1 MPRSLS
7 FVTACLIALAFCAPG
22 HAQDSPSLGDL
33 ARQAQKQ
40 KAKEP
45 AKKVFTND
53 DLSSGSSSGA
63 AAASSAPAAPAAPAG
78 HAATAAPA
86 LTSKPSAAPSPEQAA
101 GNLEAV
107 INQIDSLDRAA
118 LVKNALQGVDTNFP
132 GRDIWE
138 QRLVAAKQIYVAH
151 GRDLL
156 QYAKQIQ
163 AAAETLK
170 GVQDPNDPRVKDLAN
185 RLQVLVQEG
194 TRLDS
199 AFQAVILE
207 GRDLAGQALGH

>member
-7 FVTACLIALAFCAPG
+7 FIAACLIALAFCAPG

-53 DLSSGSSSGA
+53 DLSSGSSSSA
-63 AAASSAPAAPAAPAG
+63 AAASSAPVAPAG

-86 LTSKPSAAPSPEQAA
+86 VTSKPSAAPSPEQAA
-101 GNLEAV
+101 GKLEAV

-118 LVKNALQGVDTNFP
+118 LVKDALQGVDTNFP
-132 GRDIWE
+132 GRDVWE

-170 GVQDPNDPRVKDLAN
+170 DVQDPNDPRVKDLAN

-207 GRDLAGQALGH
+207 GRDLASQALGH